1 VQQGLDY
8 IIDIIFRQLVHRNIK
23 KLITIL
29 IFLEDMISNTG
40 KRRVSRMTM
49 KIEDYL
55 SFLEGICSFD
65 IIYLKTN
72 EMNNHISLFEGI
84 SQFLQ
89 LKH

>member
-1 VQQGLDY
+1 
-8 IIDIIFRQLVHRNIK
+8 
-23 KLITIL
+23 
-29 IFLEDMISNTG
+29 
-40 KRRVSRMTM
+40 MTM

-55 SFLEGICSFD
+55 SFLEGICYFG
-65 IIYLKTN
+65 IIYLKTK